1 MLYLYWSTD
10 ADADADANADAEIS
24 KWPLFMSQK
33 WFSKIDKKNK
43 YLSYLS
49 SKNSSVRIGNIPVID
64 ESLWRCKKI

>member
-10 ADADADANADAEIS
+10 ADAEMLMPRFPNGHYLCHKND
-24 KWPLFMSQK
+24 SQK
-33 WFSKIDKKNK
+33 LTKKNK